1 MYRFKDVM
9 EPGLP
14 DMSRLQ
20 TIVDGINLDVT
31 LKGFRTLA
39 VYGRELIGRDVETRK
54 YRTSGVGGKRKTL
67 QQRRDSSGYMGSN
80 KLIGSSISTR
90 YIGIDFHLESKDWRE
105 QIEAFEYLNYLI
117 NKDSCQ
123 LTFTDDLDFYWEACL
138 GTLDAIDVNQP
149 VMKGELKFEVM
160 NPFKLKRD
168 PEVFHLDTEGAFKKS
183 TLYPVHLEAIKI
195 QVKESGDKL
204 LLKNIS
210 TGDRIILN
218 KDFSPGDEV
227 LMNLLDNTVSG
238 KNGESLMGCLD
249 IRSNLESFNLSY
261 KDIINTS
268 LKAEVDIRFREAR
281 L

>member
-1 MYRFKDVM
+1 MYRFKDVI

-20 TIVDGINLDVT
+20 TVVDGINLDVA

-54 YRTSGVGGKRKTL
+54 YRTGGVGGKRRATQKSG
-67 QQRRDSSGYMGSN
+67 SSGYMGIN
-80 KLIGSSISTR
+80 KMVGSSISTR
-90 YIGIDFHLESKDWRE
+90 SLVVDFHLESRDWRE
-105 QIEAFEYLNYLI
+105 QMEAFEWLNYLI

-123 LTFTDDLDFYWEACL
+123 LVFTDDLDFYWEACL
-138 GTLDAIDVNQP
+138 GTLDTIDVNQP

-168 PEVFHLDTEGAFKKS
+168 PEVFNLDTEGAFKKS

-204 LLKNIS
+204 LLKNTS

-249 IRSNLESFNLSY
+249 IRSNLESFSLSY
-261 KDIINTS
+261 KDAINTS

>member
-20 TIVDGINLDVT
+20 TVVDGVNLDVS

-39 VYGRELIGRDVETRK
+39 VYGRELIGRYVETRK
-54 YRTSGVGGKRKTL
+54 YRTGGVGGKRRATQKSG
-67 QQRRDSSGYMGSN
+67 SSGYMGIN
-80 KLIGSSISTR
+80 KMVGSSISTR
-90 YIGIDFHLESKDWRE
+90 SLVVDFHLESKDWRE
-105 QIEAFEYLNYLI
+105 QMEAFEWLNYFI

-138 GTLDAIDVNQP
+138 GTLDTIDVNQP

-168 PEVFHLDTEGAFKKS
+168 PEVFHLDTEGTFKKRS
-183 TLYPVHLEAIKI
+183 LYPVHLEAIKI

-204 LLKNIS
+204 LLKNTS

-238 KNGESLMGCLD
+238 KNGESLMSCLD
-249 IRSNLESFNLSY
+249 IRSNLESFSLSY

-268 LKAEVDIRFREAR
+268 LRSEVDIRFREAR

>member
-20 TIVDGINLDVT
+20 TVVDGVNLDVA

-54 YRTSGVGGKRKTL
+54 YRTGGVGGKRRATQK
-67 QQRRDSSGYMGSN
+67 SGGSGYMGIN
-80 KLIGSSISTR
+80 KMVGSSISTR
-90 YIGIDFHLESKDWRE
+90 SLVVDFHLESKDWRE
-105 QIEAFEYLNYLI
+105 QMEAFEWLNYLI

-123 LTFTDDLDFYWEACL
+123 LAFTDDLDFYWEACL
-138 GTLDAIDVNQP
+138 GTLDTIDVNQP

-168 PEVFHLDTEGAFKKS
+168 PEVFHLDTEGTFKKRS
-183 TLYPVHLEAIKI
+183 LYPVHLEAIKI

-204 LLKNIS
+204 LLKNTS

-227 LMNLLDNTVSG
+227 LMNLLDSTVSG
-238 KNGESLMGCLD
+238 KNRESLMSCLD
-249 IRSNLESFNLSY
+249 IRSNLESFSLSY

-268 LKAEVDIRFREAR
+268 LRSEVDIHFREAR

>member
-80 KLIGSSISTR
+80 RLIGSSISTR
-90 YIGIDFHLESKDWRE
+90 YIGVDFHLESKDWRE

-123 LTFTDDLDFYWEACL
+123 LAFTDDLDFYWEACL
-138 GTLDAIDVNQP
+138 GTLDTIDVNQP

-204 LLKNIS
+204 LLKNTS

-227 LMNLLDNTVSG
+227 LMDLLDNTVSG
-238 KNGESLMGCLD
+238 KNGESLMSCLD

>member
-9 EPGLP
+9 EPSLP

-20 TIVDGINLDVT
+20 TVVDGVNLDVA

-54 YRTSGVGGKRKTL
+54 YRTGGVGGKRRATQK
-67 QQRRDSSGYMGSN
+67 SGGSGYMGIN
-80 KLIGSSISTR
+80 KMVGSSISTR
-90 YIGIDFHLESKDWRE
+90 SLVVDFHLESKDWRE
-105 QIEAFEYLNYLI
+105 QMEAFEWLNYLI

-123 LTFTDDLDFYWEACL
+123 LVFTDDLDFYWEACL
-138 GTLDAIDVNQP
+138 GTLDTIDVNQP

-168 PEVFHLDTEGAFKKS
+168 PEVFHLDTEGTFKKN

-204 LLKNIS
+204 LLKNTS

-238 KNGESLMGCLD
+238 KNGESLMSCLD
-249 IRSNLESFNLSY
+249 IRSNLESFSLSY

-268 LKAEVDIRFREAR
+268 LRSEVDICFREAR

>member
-9 EPGLP
+9 EPSLP

-20 TIVDGINLDVT
+20 TIVDGVNLDVA

-54 YRTSGVGGKRKTL
+54 YRTGGVGGKRRATQK
-67 QQRRDSSGYMGSN
+67 SGGSGYMGIN
-80 KLIGSSISTR
+80 KMVGSSISTR
-90 YIGIDFHLESKDWRE
+90 SLVVDFHLESKDWRE
-105 QIEAFEYLNYLI
+105 QMEAFEWLNYFI

-138 GTLDAIDVNQP
+138 GTLDTIDVNQP

-168 PEVFHLDTEGAFKKS
+168 PEVFHLDTEGTFKKRS
-183 TLYPVHLEAIKI
+183 LYPVHLEAIKI

-204 LLKNIS
+204 LLKNTS

-238 KNGESLMGCLD
+238 KNGESLMSCLD
-249 IRSNLESFNLSY
+249 IRSNLESFSLSY

-268 LKAEVDIRFREAR
+268 LRSEVDIRFREAR

>member
-20 TIVDGINLDVT
+20 TVVDGVNLDVA

-54 YRTSGVGGKRKTL
+54 YRTGGVGGKRRATQK
-67 QQRRDSSGYMGSN
+67 SGGSGYMGIN
-80 KLIGSSISTR
+80 KMVGSSISTR
-90 YIGIDFHLESKDWRE
+90 SLVVDFHLESRDWRE
-105 QIEAFEYLNYLI
+105 QMEAFEWLNYFI

-138 GTLDAIDVNQP
+138 GTLDTIDVNQP
-149 VMKGELKFEVM
+149 VLKGELKFEVM

-168 PEVFHLDTEGAFKKS
+168 PEIFHLDTEGAFKKS

-195 QVKESGDKL
+195 QVKESGGKL
-204 LLKNIS
+204 LLKNTS

-238 KNGESLMGCLD
+238 KNGESLMSCLD
-249 IRSNLESFNLSY
+249 IRSNLESFNLSH

>member
-1 MYRFKDVM
+1 MYRFKDVL
-9 EPGLP
+9 EAGLP

-20 TIVDGINLDVT
+20 TVVDGVNLDVT

-54 YRTSGVGGKRKTL
+54 YRTGGVGGKRRATQK
-67 QQRRDSSGYMGSN
+67 SGGSGYMGIN
-80 KLIGSSISTR
+80 KMVGSSISTR
-90 YIGIDFHLESKDWRE
+90 SLVVDFHLESRDWRE
-105 QIEAFEYLNYLI
+105 QMEAFEWLNYFI

-123 LTFTDDLDFYWEACL
+123 LVFTDDLDFYWEACL
-138 GTLDAIDVNQP
+138 GTLDTIDVNQP

-168 PEVFHLDTEGAFKKS
+168 PEVFHLDTEGDFKKRA
-183 TLYPVHLEAIKI
+183 LYPVHLETIKI

-204 LLKNIS
+204 LLKNTS

-238 KNGESLMGCLD
+238 KNGESLMSCLD
-249 IRSNLESFNLSY
+249 IRSNLESFSLSY

-268 LKAEVDIRFREAR
+268 LRSEVDIRFREAR

>member
-9 EPGLP
+9 EPSLP

-20 TIVDGINLDVT
+20 TIVDGVNLDVA

-54 YRTSGVGGKRKTL
+54 YRTGGVGGKRRATQKSG
-67 QQRRDSSGYMGSN
+67 SSGYMGIN
-80 KLIGSSISTR
+80 KMVGSSISTR
-90 YIGIDFHLESKDWRE
+90 SLVVDFHLESKDWRE
-105 QIEAFEYLNYLI
+105 QIEAFECLNYLI

-123 LTFTDDLDFYWEACL
+123 LVFTDDLDFYWEACL
-138 GTLDAIDVNQP
+138 GTLDTIDVNQP

-160 NPFKLKRD
+160 NPFKLKRA
-168 PEVFHLDTEGAFKKS
+168 PEVFHLDTEGTFKKN

-204 LLKNIS
+204 LLKNTS

-238 KNGESLMGCLD
+238 KNGESLMSCLD
-249 IRSNLESFNLSY
+249 IRSNLESFSLSY

-268 LKAEVDIRFREAR
+268 LRSEVDIRFREAR

>member
-14 DMSRLQ
+14 DMSRIQ
-20 TIVDGINLDVT
+20 TIVDGVNLDVT

-80 KLIGSSISTR
+80 RLIGSSISTR
-90 YIGIDFHLESKDWRE
+90 YIGVDFHLESKDWRE

-138 GTLDAIDVNQP
+138 GTLDTIDVNQP
-149 VMKGELKFEVM
+149 VLKGELKFEVM

-204 LLKNIS
+204 LLKNTS

-218 KDFSPGDEV
+218 KDFSPGNEV
-227 LMNLLDNTVSG
+227 FMDLLDNTVSG
-238 KNGESLMGCLD
+238 KNGESLMSCLD

-268 LKAEVDIRFREAR
+268 LKAEVDIHFREAR